1 MRVLVSREQIA
12 LRVRELGQHIADDVR
27 RDMRRDGHDDAQGEV
42 VLIPILTGAIVF
54 VADLIREM
62 PLKMSL
68 RLVAVSS
75 YPGTSMQS
83 KGAILRSE
91 LPSDLRG
98 RHVLIIDDILDNG
111 QTLGTVRDLIL
122 EQRPASLR
130 ICVLLRKAVPKRVGD
145 VVLQPRGE
153 ELGADV
159 VGEGLGRAAG
169 IQVGFLTTIETLC
182 EQLDE
187 REPDHDEIAVHRRRR

>member
-12 LRVRELGQHIADDVR
+12 RRVRELGQQIADDVR
-27 RDMRRDGHDDAQGEV
+27 RDMRRDGHGDAQGEV

-75 YPGTSMQS
+75 YPGTSIQS

-98 RHVLIIDDILDNG
+98 RHVLIIDDILDSG

-122 EQRPASLR
+122 EQRPASVR
-130 ICVLLRKAVPKRVGD
+130 ICVLLRKAVPKRV
-145 VVLQPRGE
+145 VNVE
-153 ELGADV
+153 ADYVGFDIANEFV
-159 VGEGLGRAAG
+159 VGYGLDYDGYYRNHPE
-169 IQVGFLTTIETLC
+169 VVVIESQH
-182 EQLDE
+182 E
-187 REPDHDEIAVHRRRR
+187 

>member
-12 LRVRELGQHIADDVR
+12 LRVRELGMQIADDVR
-27 RDMRRDGHDDAQGEV
+27 RDIERDGRDDASAEV

-91 LPSDLRG
+91 LPNDLRG
-98 RHVLIIDDILDNG
+98 RHVLIIDDILDSG
-111 QTLGTVRDLIL
+111 QTLATVRDLIL
-122 EQRPASLR
+122 EQRPSSLR
-130 ICVLLRKAVPKRVGD
+130 ICVLLRKDVPKRVVD
-145 VVLQPRGE
+145 VKAHYVGFDIANE
-153 ELGADV
+153 FV
-159 VGEGLGRAAG
+159 VGYGLDYDGYYRNHPE
-169 IQVGFLTTIETLC
+169 VVVIES
-182 EQLDE
+182 Q
-187 REPDHDEIAVHRRRR
+187 RE